1 MLFAFSAET
10 DIIFKGRRDRPSFNL
25 LDMIRNDLKCK
36 KISNSLRSISDFE
49 DLKLTAIAI
58 DRVDWKSF
66 ENM

>member
-1 MLFAFSAET
+1 MLFAVSAET
-10 DIIFKGRRDRPSFNL
+10 YIIFKGRRDRPSFNL